1 MKIRPISDGF
11 LEEINKR
18 NCFQGVES
26 PEKLA
31 GDHGEGLERQG
42 GDTITAHQGAPG
54 PQNPSQD
61 IPLRASTK
69 EGAIASGNWRCWGKT
84 LFPEQEKQVKYSHFS
99 FPPIF
104 SSSTPACHKH
114 IREQMNKS
122 LGRLQ
127 N

>member
-18 NCFQGVES
+18 NWFQGVERTER
-26 PEKLA
+26 PA

-42 GDTITAHQGAPG
+42 GDNYITAHQGALG

-61 IPLRASTK
+61 FPLRASTK
-69 EGAIASGNWRCWGKT
+69 EGAIASGNWRCWEKT
-84 LFPEQEKQVKYSHFS
+84 LFPEQEKQVKYSRFS

-104 SSSTPACHKH
+104 SSPTPACHCTNMPGTK
-114 IREQMNKS
+114 
-122 LGRLQ
+122 
-127 N
+127 